1 LDERLNDK
9 ETPMPWIKNWF
20 SNMLPLDTPFEYQGI
35 LFSTVENFYVAMKT
49 QKHEV
54 ELRKQ
59 IAAMPPHVAKR
70 FGRQL
75 QRRPDWE
82 GIKLPV
88 MEFAL
93 RIKFAPGTSWY
104 KKLIATGDTEIVEY
118 NNWGDKFWGVIAY
131 YNGRTITPSNPR
143 IGQNHLGKLLMKI
156 RAESR

>member
-1 LDERLNDK
+1 
-9 ETPMPWIKNWF
+9 MPWIKNWF

-82 GIKLPV
+82 DIKLPV

-93 RIKFAPGTSWY
+93 RIKFAPGTNWH

-118 NNWGDKFWGVIAY
+118 NNWVDKFWGPRGF
-131 YNGRTITPSNPR
+131 NG
-143 IGQNHLGKLLMKI
+143 LAAVVKLDFNEPLFWSWRRVLMTTSAVDEVGSTFNN
-156 RAESR
+156 R